1 MSGVGSTNAMKKGS
15 ANNPILANSE
25 ADMQGYLKSAYIG
38 CIVKYAGPS
47 TKTAVPIG
55 KGLNLGDAQNLVVDL
70 TKSFT
75 DNQGLSKS
83 RKWYITIESETGN
96 KCIMDITIN
105 KQTGVI
111 GTPTLISDTIKALIY
126 SIYTPYSSLTG
137 RNINELDVKFL
148 SVTGTDV
155 DRDVVTNW
163 PITSGWQKDCFN
175 DSGKITLWGYGEKV
189 TAIQNQNDM
198 DYWSAYPIL
207 YTEPYVANV
216 LYKVVYSNG
225 QYYFEEFYHISENVT
240 TATVEDV
247 APGKTFYDFTGT
259 KQTGTGTKINPY
271 LATDLDTFKSFPI
284 GSFIKWLGPDRT
296 VIDETTGQ
304 MLIQN
309 EIYRAVEDGDVFQY
323 VILPTLEN
331 EGKAS
336 DLAQGKQ
343 LINSKGEVINGTG
356 EIIGDA
362 ETSDLYGFVNADD
375 ATAESKDIMI
385 GKSAYG
391 ASGKMIGSYAWS
403 PADSDEEASI
413 DFYDQYGRKIV
424 SYPLTSLPLSALP
437 EIPTIQGAGAENY
450 TFTWTKTLEE
460 VNALTTAATVGVTV
474 QVAENSPTYLIPN
487 WEGYQGGYN
496 TIRLFGGNTDS
507 SIEIDW
513 GDGTK
518 TSVSLSANSSK
529 SPYHTFS
536 AASHNPIKITKLS
549 GGDFILGSGPST
561 TGSSNTFLQVDT
573 SNYNWNTIGDITQE
587 IRLGSGIK
595 GFSPY
600 TLWRCMAEKILIP
613 EGISDVVY
621 SGSNPASYY
630 VFNNCDCL
638 ESLNI
643 PSTLKN
649 PALTL
654 IDSCD
659 SFVSIYV
666 HEGVETVYSICSST
680 PMLTSMSLPST
691 LRGFKG
697 YSLFSGK
704 NIKKYPPIN
713 ALPVSEGG
721 QATFSFSGYPQI
733 KEITIP
739 SGKTKVGDYFGLD
752 SYALRKI
759 IFPEVITEIGEYFLY
774 YGTNSIKSVE
784 FPEGVTKIGKEFGEY
799 NNTLESVT
807 IPASVTEIGSSMFY
821 SGGYSLKQII
831 MKGSTPPTL
840 SGEIYN
846 RFTHYKIYVPAGSI
860 AAYASATNWAALA
873 SRMEEY

>member
-1 MSGVGSTNAMKKGS
+1 MNKNIIIDG
-15 ANNPILANSE
+15 I
-25 ADMQGYLKSAYIG
+25 
-38 CIVKYAGPS
+38 KY
-47 TKTAVPIG
+47 
-55 KGLNLGDAQNLVVDL
+55 QNV
-70 TKSFT
+70 
-75 DNQGLSKS
+75 SK
-83 RKWYITIESETGN
+83 
-96 KCIMDITIN
+96 
-105 KQTGVI
+105 
-111 GTPTLISDTIKALIY
+111 IK
-126 SIYTPYSSLTG
+126 
-137 RNINELDVKFL
+137 
-148 SVTGTDV
+148 
-155 DRDVVTNW
+155 
-163 PITSGWQKDCFN
+163 
-175 DSGKITLWGYGEKV
+175 
-189 TAIQNQNDM
+189 
-198 DYWSAYPIL
+198 
-207 YTEPYVANV
+207 
-216 LYKVVYSNG
+216 
-225 QYYFEEFYHISENVT
+225 
-240 TATVEDV
+240 
-247 APGKTFYDFTGT
+247 
-259 KQTGTGTKINPY
+259 
-271 LATDLDTFKSFPI
+271 
-284 GSFIKWLGPDRT
+284 IK
-296 VIDETTGQ
+296 
-304 MLIQN
+304 
-309 EIYRAVEDGDVFQY
+309 
-323 VILPTLEN
+323 
-331 EGKAS
+331 
-336 DLAQGKQ
+336 
-343 LINSKGEVINGTG
+343 
-356 EIIGDA
+356 DA

-391 ASGKMIGSYAWS
+391 ASGKMIGSYTWS
-403 PADSDEEASI
+403 PEDSDEEASI

-437 EIPTIQGAGAENY
+437 EIPTIEGAGAENY

-460 VNALTTAATVGVTV
+460 VNSLTTASTVGVTV

-496 TIRLFGGNTDS
+496 SIRLFGGNIDS

-518 TSVSLSANSSK
+518 TSVSLSANSSR
-529 SPYHTFS
+529 SSSHTFS

-549 GGDFILGSGPST
+549 GGDFILGYGPSNT
-561 TGSSNTFLQVDT
+561 SYSNTFLQVDT

-621 SGSNPASYY
+621 SGSNPSSYY

-654 IDSCD
+654 IDSGD

-666 HEGVETVYSICSST
+666 HEGVETVYAICNST
-680 PMLTSMSLPST
+680 PLLTSMSLPST
-691 LRGFKG
+691 LRGFKSS
-697 YSLFSGK
+697 SLFSGN
-704 NIKKYPPIN
+704 NIKKYPTIN
-713 ALPVSEGG
+713 ALPVAEGG
-721 QATFSFSGYPQI
+721 QATFSFSGRPQI

-739 SGKTKVGDYFGLD
+739 SGKTILGIRFGE
-752 SYALRKI
+752 SCYALRKI
-759 IFPEVITEIGEYFLY
+759 IFPEGITEIGQYFLY
-774 YGTNSIKSVE
+774 YGTNLIRSIE
-784 FPEGVTKIGKEFGEY
+784 LPEGVTKIGKEFGEY

-807 IPASVTEIGSSMFY
+807 IPASVTEIGDMMFY
-821 SGGYSLKQII
+821 SGGYALKQII

-840 SGEIYN
+840 LGEIYN